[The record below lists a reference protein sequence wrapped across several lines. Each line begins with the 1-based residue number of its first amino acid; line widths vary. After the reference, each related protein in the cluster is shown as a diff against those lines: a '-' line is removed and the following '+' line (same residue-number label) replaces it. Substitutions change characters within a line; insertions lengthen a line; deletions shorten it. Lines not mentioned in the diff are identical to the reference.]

1 MYVHLFESYIIYLNK
16 LYYEHFP
23 IFAEND
29 FFYFVAV
36 CAEENMYDCK
46 SDFIEKQIP
55 KWKCVC
61 AQIKDNKIISKNI
74 G

>member
-1 MYVHLFESYIIYLNK
+1 MNIFLFLQKTIVS
-16 LYYEHFP
+16 
-23 IFAEND
+23 
-29 FFYFVAV
+29 YFVAV

-61 AQIKDNKIISKNI
+61 AQIKENKIISKNI